1 MDIARAKYNSAPIIT
16 LFGHEGRGKSTLA
29 AKFKSPIAMLL
40 ERGLPRG
47 VELDEITGLK
57 MFEDVMG
64 ALRELYTDPR
74 GYETLIVDTLDSLEM
89 LLLAYVCRDNGWPNI
104 EKPAYGKGFV
114 IADKEWQRFLRAITA
129 IRDRH
134 RMTIVMTC
142 HAVIETISD
151 PRTPSYTSYSPKLH
165 KRARGLVMDASDIVA
180 FLSEDLRITTD
191 DNGRVRASAGLQRHL
206 FCVGQPAFAAKNR
219 FGMPD
224 KIPVPINFDI
234 RELTKYWTGS
244 EEQPGDGSSP
254 PSNSVSSTYSNH
266 QP

>member
-1 MDIARAKYNSAPIIT
+1 MMDIAKATHNSAPIIT

-29 AKFKSPIAMLL
+29 AKFRNPVAMLL

-47 VELDEITGLK
+47 VELDEIRGLK
-57 MFEDVMG
+57 IFGDVMV
-64 ALRELYTDPR
+64 ALRELYADPH
-74 GYETLIVDTLDSLEM
+74 GYETLIIDTLDSLEM
-89 LLLAYVCRDNGWPNI
+89 LLLAHVCRENGWPNI

-114 IADKEWQRFLRAITA
+114 IADKEWQRFLRAVTA
-129 IRDRH
+129 IRDKH
-134 RMTIVMTC
+134 GMTIVMTC

-191 DNGRVRASAGLQRHL
+191 DNGRVRASAGSQRYL
-206 FCVGQPAFAAKNR
+206 FCSGTPAFAAKNR

-224 KIPVPINFDI
+224 RIPVPIDFDI
-234 RELTKYWTGS
+234 RELTKYWS
-244 EEQPGDGSSP
+244 EEQSGDGSSI
-254 PSNSVSSTYSNH
+254 SSTNRISSTNH